1 MTIQSFKVIDGTMSL
16 GTDPS
21 DLVVSSQVLSAAC
34 IPSEKVKEVDAEPVL
49 SGEELE
55 GTSSASLTY
64 RLKGKFLQD
73 GTAAGV
79 VAYTWTNAGDE
90 VAFVLTP
97 NDADSPTITGVVR
110 LVPLQIGGDVSKAD
124 RAKSDFDWQ
133 IIGTPTPTWAS

>member
-1 MTIQSFKVIDGTMSL
+1 MTIQSYKVIDGTMSL

-97 NDADSPTITGVVR
+97 NDTDSPTITGVVR

-124 RAKSDFDWQ
+124 RAKADFDWQ
-133 IIGTPTPTWAS
+133 VIGTPTPTWAS